1 MLIPRVGHFSEGSND
16 GELRAEIN
24 TPRMQEMGAASRST
38 QKEKHRYGQGPEI
51 NIEAELMKCV
61 MPACKKALQK
71 YMTVHSSFIR
81 ATVANWV
88 AAKVYGQQFLSLQQ
102 AAHRQ
107 ALLNII
113 MGHKDAK
120 VTESYT
126 WVRMVSGQV
135 ATAMAGWRLVIAHKS
150 TMNLMERTRPK
161 GLMAGYSNKK

>member
-1 MLIPRVGHFSEGSND
+1 MITRSRNDLERRWGSMESQMAKEKDGVVHSSDTGAMLSALVVSANAGPSFAKDLTEFI
-16 GELRAEIN
+16 ELE
-24 TPRMQEMGAASRST
+24 
-38 QKEKHRYGQGPEI
+38 KEKHRYGQGPEI

-88 AAKVYGQQFLSLQQ
+88 AAKGYGQQFLSLQQ

-113 MGHKDAK
+113 MGHKWA
-120 VTESYT
+120 T
-126 WVRMVSGQV
+126 RM
-135 ATAMAGWRLVIAHKS
+135 LKS
-150 TMNLMERTRPK
+150 QSHTLGFAWFLGKWPPQ
-161 GLMAGYSNKK
+161 